1 MRYVRTRIISLATIV
16 LLAGTLVAFLIPYRT
31 PSWQTELDR
40 ILPIDKPHTLT
51 FTADGIVEQWQIA
64 PLSSMA
70 SVLFIP
76 NDINVATPALPNQR
90 LFMVTRRIK
99 ESTSLSDVREFY
111 ARSDTGD
118 FLLGQVRNGR
128 VIAYAPRILV
138 RPQQAI
144 NHAWNQFFTDGAGG
158 ITASQTIDSEG
169 CRQISIRGRDITTW
183 HETLC
188 NDSVR
193 AQNHD
198 ALDAQTALRKQTSTI
213 LGKNAVAALHPPA
226 LAQLDEASLIRIGN
240 MQIHDNNEKVIAPL
254 VVLQPQ
260 NLLLGTVTS
269 GFLAATRISD
279 GSYAWEYHVSGDI
292 YGSPSID
299 PYSGDVIL
307 ATTHKEVHR
316 ITVDGIRR
324 WSTTLT
330 DPIVADPCATPLG
343 VVVADTAGNVS
354 LLADQDGQP
363 QWSFYVGANVVATP
377 VFVPTQHAIV
387 VASQSGSLT
396 ALSLEGTVIWQSENE
411 EAVLADLRHHAD
423 ALYVVGNEGS
433 VSAYNVANGESMWVN
448 AIDAR
453 TQWPIAVSQHGLAV
467 ATTKNVHLL
476 NHDGT
481 PRAII
486 NEQVTAPPQFI
497 ADGVVLVSET
507 QIMTANL
514 DGIVQHSWAVAP
526 MKAAHDSLLHS
537 LTVATAPQ
545 FDTQSLYF
553 ADMNG
558 RIFALSAQSSATPLT
573 PHWYHNTISEP
584 MNSGTVVQRTVDD
597 AGNLVVAS
605 STQQITVIDAQNGT
619 ILKQFL
625 AASSAPP
632 YAIATSTEHIYI
644 AEKSQ
649 LTAYA
654 RTDGSVH
661 WSQPLAALDQQHLI
675 VAGDSLVHVYQLNA
689 TQAMVRVHN
698 QKNGEIRWAFPYF
711 STPTQTTVHAD
722 SDAVYLNGIFSL
734 AITDGTFRWFSEIP
748 LVQHVATNSAW
759 CGIITIQ
766 PDAYGCVD
774 RNTGKTIDSSIHAL
788 PIGAQL
794 STHPQHDT
802 IIISTPTHV
811 WVKDAQR
818 GELRWEQATSSPL
831 QAAIVTANNTVA
843 LVYVDGR
850 LSVHDAISGRTL
862 AILHDAPFDY
872 RFNSRYGTLL
882 PLLAHKHMLFLVSN
896 THILAFDRS
905 VSGDT
910 P

>member
-1 MRYVRTRIISLATIV
+1 
-16 LLAGTLVAFLIPYRT
+16 
-31 PSWQTELDR
+31 
-40 ILPIDKPHTLT
+40 
-51 FTADGIVEQWQIA
+51 
-64 PLSSMA
+64 
-70 SVLFIP
+70 
-76 NDINVATPALPNQR
+76 
-90 LFMVTRRIK
+90 
-99 ESTSLSDVREFY
+99 
-111 ARSDTGD
+111 
-118 FLLGQVRNGR
+118 
-128 VIAYAPRILV
+128 
-138 RPQQAI
+138 
-144 NHAWNQFFTDGAGG
+144 
-158 ITASQTIDSEG
+158 
-169 CRQISIRGRDITTW
+169 
-183 HETLC
+183 
-188 NDSVR
+188 
-193 AQNHD
+193 
-198 ALDAQTALRKQTSTI
+198 
-213 LGKNAVAALHPPA
+213 
-226 LAQLDEASLIRIGN
+226 
-240 MQIHDNNEKVIAPL
+240 
-254 VVLQPQ
+254 
-260 NLLLGTVTS
+260 
-269 GFLAATRISD
+269 
-279 GSYAWEYHVSGDI
+279 
-292 YGSPSID
+292 
-299 PYSGDVIL
+299 
-307 ATTHKEVHR
+307 
-316 ITVDGIRR
+316 
-324 WSTTLT
+324 
-330 DPIVADPCATPLG
+330 
-343 VVVADTAGNVS
+343 
-354 LLADQDGQP
+354 
-363 QWSFYVGANVVATP
+363 
-377 VFVPTQHAIV
+377 
-387 VASQSGSLT
+387 
-396 ALSLEGTVIWQSENE
+396 
-411 EAVLADLRHHAD
+411 
-423 ALYVVGNEGS
+423 
-433 VSAYNVANGESMWVN
+433 
-448 AIDAR
+448 
-453 TQWPIAVSQHGLAV
+453 
-467 ATTKNVHLL
+467 VHLL

-573 PHWYHNTISEP
+573 PHWYHNTISKP

-850 LSVHDAISGRTL
+850 LSIHDAISGRTL

>member
-1 MRYVRTRIISLATIV
+1 MRYVSTRIISLATVMLI
-16 LLAGTLVAFLIPYRT
+16 AGTLIAFVVPYRT
-31 PSWQTELDR
+31 PSWQTALDHM
-40 ILPIDKPHTLT
+40 LPIDKTHTLT

-76 NDINVATPALPNQR
+76 NDINVAAPALPNQR
-90 LFMVTRRIK
+90 LFMITRRIK
-99 ESTSLSDVREFY
+99 ASTSQSDVREFY

-118 FLLGQVRNGR
+118 FLLGHVRDGR
-128 VIAYAPRILV
+128 IVPYAPRILV
-138 RPQQAI
+138 RPQ
-144 NHAWNQFFTDGAGG
+144 HATNLTWNQFFTDGAGG

-169 CRQISIRGRDITTW
+169 CRQISIRGRDITAW

-198 ALDAQTALRKQTSTI
+198 AVDAQTALRQYTPTI
-213 LGKNAVAALHPPA
+213 PGQNAVMALIPPA
-226 LAQLDEASLIRIGN
+226 LAQLDEASLTRIGN

-260 NLLLGTVTS
+260 DMLLGTVTS
-269 GFLAATRISD
+269 GFLAAMRITD

-292 YGSPSID
+292 YGAPSID
-299 PYSGDVIL
+299 PYSGDIIL

-354 LLADQDGQP
+354 LLAQQNGQP
-363 QWSFYVGANVVATP
+363 TWSFSAGAPVVATP
-377 VFVPTQHAIV
+377 VFVPTLQAIV

-396 ALSLEGTVIWQSENE
+396 ALSLDGTIMWQSEHT
-411 EAVLADLRHHAD
+411 EAVLADLRYYAD

-433 VSAYNVANGESMWVN
+433 VSAYDAADGDSVWVN
-448 AIDAR
+448 TISAR

-467 ATTKNVHLL
+467 ASAKSVHLL

-497 ADGVVLVSET
+497 ADGVVLVSDT
-507 QIMTANL
+507 QIMTTNL
-514 DGIVQHSWAVAP
+514 EGVVQHVWPLAP

-537 LTVATAPQ
+537 LVVAATPQ
-545 FDTQSLYF
+545 FDTQALYF

-558 RIFALSAQSSATPLT
+558 RIFTLSAQARATQLT
-573 PHWYHNTISEP
+573 PHWYHNTNSEP
-584 MNSGTVVQRTVDD
+584 MYSGTVVQRTVDD

-605 STQQITVIDAQNGT
+605 STQQITVINAQNGA

-625 AASSAPP
+625 AASSTPP
-632 YAIATSTEHIYI
+632 YAIATSAAHIYI
-644 AEKSQ
+644 ASKSQ

-654 RTDGSVH
+654 RTDGSAQ
-661 WSQPLAALDQQHLI
+661 WSIPLVALDQQQLI
-675 VAGDSLVHVYQLNA
+675 VTGDSLVHVYQINA
-689 TQAMVRVHN
+689 TQAMVSVHD

-711 STPTQTTVHAD
+711 STPTQTTVQVD

-734 AITDGTFRWFSEIP
+734 AIADGTFRWFSEIP
-748 LVQHVATNSAW
+748 LMQHAATNNAW

-766 PDAYGCVD
+766 LDAYGCVERD
-774 RNTGKTIDSSIHAL
+774 TGKTIDSSIHTL
-788 PIGAQL
+788 PVGAHL
-794 STHPQHDT
+794 SSHPQHDT
-802 IIISTPTHV
+802 LIIYTPTHV

-831 QAAIVTANNTVA
+831 QAAIVTANNTVV

-850 LSVHDAISGRTL
+850 LSIHDAMTGRSL
-862 AILHDAPFDY
+862 AVLHDAPFDY
-872 RFNSRYGTLL
+872 QFNSRYGTLL
-882 PLLAHKHMLFLVSN
+882 PLLAHEQMLFLVSN
-896 THILAFDRS
+896 AHILAFDMS